1 MLSRQLKG
9 KAVEWVHLGEDI
21 ALVFR
26 SANIG
31 RDRVPIIYN
40 VMDGFGWLLK
50 LSFIQ
55 RYHYWIAIT
64 ISLYMITFFF
74 FFFNNYDRIII
85 NNIHFMMIIFY
96 HHDFINFQFDGYNL
110 NKKILF
116 NISRSIIPSL
126 T

>member
-1 MLSRQLKG
+1 
-9 KAVEWVHLGEDI
+9 
-21 ALVFR
+21 
-26 SANIG
+26 
-31 RDRVPIIYN
+31 
-40 VMDGFGWLLK
+40 MDGFGWLLK

-64 ISLYMITFFF
+64 ISLFKITF

-85 NNIHFMMIIFY
+85 NNIRFMIIIFY

>member
-1 MLSRQLKG
+1 MAAQTF
-9 KAVEWVHLGEDI
+9 VHP
-21 ALVFR
+21 
-26 SANIG
+26 NIPLL
-31 RDRVPIIYN
+31 DCYN
-40 VMDGFGWLLK
+40 YKSIHD
-50 LSFIQ
+50 
-55 RYHYWIAIT
+55 H
-64 ISLYMITFFF
+64 FFF

-85 NNIHFMMIIFY
+85 NNIRFMMIIFY